1 MMTMMNPYRWW
12 QFRRRRRAAA
22 YSSLDVMSALW
33 ASAVAGPEQLIDYL
47 SRFTGQLPEAT
58 GTGVGGAREPYETV
72 VIAATHK
79 TKSSILLVAC
89 LPVGEELDEE
99 LMGELGSIAATEH
112 GVELAVLLNGARDA
126 EGRLSRAAAL
136 LDSKLVGDLLG
147 GMDLNLT
154 GGTIS
159 REVTDGASG

>member
-1 MMTMMNPYRWW
+1 MMNPYRWW
-12 QFRRRRRAAA
+12 QHRRRRADAA
-22 YSSLDVMSALW
+22 ETSLSVMAGLW

-58 GTGVGGAREPYETV
+58 GSGVGGAREPYETV

-99 LMGELGSIAATEH
+99 LMGELSSIAATEH
-112 GVELAVLLNGARDA
+112 GIELAGLLNGARDA
-126 EGRLSRAAAL
+126 EQRLSKAARL

-147 GMDLNLT
+147 GLDLDLA
-154 GGTIS
+154 GGAVS